1 MDDNNCSAKI
11 TAKDELPV
19 LRTEIVESQ
28 KARMDFLKYKLVA
41 IASLSAIGLGFGDY
55 KLDKIIVPAD
65 YVLCIIPFVCAYID
79 LLCYHNT
86 LRILVIG
93 CFLKH
98 HDDLYEGY
106 IVQLDKQ
113 HAKGVRYF
121 FDMEDLALHWSS
133 VALSIAL
140 IVYCIVP
147 FFTQNNPQK
156 GWIFLIAG
164 IIALGI
170 SNKTKLSF
178 QKHQDALFDT
188 AKKLKSEKGTS

>member
-1 MDDNNCSAKI
+1 MGDNNCSVKI

-19 LRTEIVESQ
+19 LRNEIVESE
-28 KARMDFLKYKLVA
+28 KARLDFLKYKLVA

-55 KLDKIIVPAD
+55 KLDKIIIPGD

-106 IVQLDKQ
+106 IAQLDKKC
-113 HAKGVRYF
+113 AKGARYF

-133 VALSIAL
+133 VALHCTHCLLCRAVFYS
-140 IVYCIVP
+140 
-147 FFTQNNPQK
+147 K
-156 GWIFLIAG
+156 
-164 IIALGI
+164 
-170 SNKTKLSF
+170 
-178 QKHQDALFDT
+178 
-188 AKKLKSEKGTS
+188 